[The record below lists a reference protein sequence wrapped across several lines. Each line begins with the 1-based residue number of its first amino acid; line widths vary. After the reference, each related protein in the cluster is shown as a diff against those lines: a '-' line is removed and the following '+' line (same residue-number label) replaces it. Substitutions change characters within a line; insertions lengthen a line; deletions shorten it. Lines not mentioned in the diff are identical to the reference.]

1 MKSVWSCLKI
11 IRLLNDDRE
20 NERLKQFSSL
30 NVLLHLKAVSAKN
43 QGFEFEKRK
52 CIQWFLKQML
62 ELISQL
68 LCCFHQMGAF
78 SAWKSSWWRFTSEI
92 SFAQDT
98 DVLPIEKH
106 HSLHFSFFIL
116 KSCKSG
122 FPSFYVGEW
131 GAFVEEGREGWVWR
145 WHFTTDI
152 SCLKL
157 HSSIQETL
165 TKSTTADNI
174 IFWNIS
180 KGTFWDV

>member
-1 MKSVWSCLKI
+1 MYFCNS
-11 IRLLNDDRE
+11 
-20 NERLKQFSSL
+20 KQFNPWINL
-30 NVLLHLKAVSAKN
+30 IHW
-43 QGFEFEKRK
+43 FEFDKRK

-68 LCCFHQMGAF
+68 LCSFHQMGGF
-78 SAWKSSWWRFTSEI
+78 SAWKSSWWSFTSEI

-131 GAFVEEGREGWVWR
+131 GAFVEGGWGGAWR

-165 TKSTTADNI
+165 LKVPQPIIPSIGKWKPVST
-174 IFWNIS
+174 FY
-180 KGTFWDV
+180 K